1 MKNKEVLEIIKNFSP
16 GKKNYEGKKAT
27 KLGFYSLYDYIS
39 HKIIEPISP
48 SQQQISKL
56 LEEYQNNKYIEAE
69 KLALIITQQFPEYQF
84 GWKVLGAVLGQ
95 IGKNYEAI
103 NANQRALQLV
113 PKDNETHSNLG
124 MMLQEMGRLEEAEGC

>member
-69 KLALIITQQFPEYQF
+69 KLALIITQ
-84 GWKVLGAVLGQ
+84 
-95 IGKNYEAI
+95 
-103 NANQRALQLV
+103 
-113 PKDNETHSNLG
+113 
-124 MMLQEMGRLEEAEGC
+124 